1 MNENTPVFDWEDAVN
16 FITDRCE
23 VDKNIVEKVL
33 ELEEEYMRNIGI
45 IAESWYRITY
55 ESIKKDRGYMSVT
68 ENRIVEK
75 EKSFMRTISITE
87 ALNELKLYDARI
99 RKATSNIKLVGAAK
113 KSSDKVGVVSKDTFN
128 ERAKADYQSVTDL
141 IANRNAL
148 KSAIVRANAVT
159 DVTVAGKT
167 MTRAEAIERKNSIEY
182 EELLLLEM
190 KRQYA
195 TTMDSVNKE
204 NKKVDSKVDELIT
217 TLVGRDSD
225 KKLSKEDQ
233 EAVEKPY
240 REKNEFEFI
249 DPIGIYDEMLALESD
264 IDGFKS
270 EVDTVLVLSNATS
283 FIEVDF

>member
-1 MNENTPVFDWEDAVN
+1 
-16 FITDRCE
+16 
-23 VDKNIVEKVL
+23 
-33 ELEEEYMRNIGI
+33 
-45 IAESWYRITY
+45 
-55 ESIKKDRGYMSVT
+55 
-68 ENRIVEK
+68 
-75 EKSFMRTISITE
+75 MRTISITE

-99 RKATSNIKLVGAAK
+99 RKAISNIKLVGAAK
-113 KSSDKVGVVSKDTFN
+113 KSSDKVGVVLKDTFN

-141 IANRNAL
+141 MANRNAL
-148 KSAIVRANAVT
+148 KSAIVKANAVT
-159 DVTVAGKT
+159 DVTIAGKT

-182 EELLLLEM
+182 EESLLLEM